1 MTAPVNAPVYPVR
14 ARYGERDKTHAL
26 LSSTADETLI
36 PATLLELTDKP
47 PGYTPSGERWWPSV
61 GCGPI
66 GQWWVLWWTMP
77 DERATRGG
85 MVRSEVSLWPLDC
98 APDIQDLAAEMAAL
112 NGGESFYPAPSEML
126 ATVAESLIAGNVGT
140 PVLGDL
146 DMWPSILAG
155 LWHRLWPDARKCFAA
170 RVAISPPAGGESVSP
185 PWLYAVSPE
194 RINQWPHASIIPIA
208 SAKTVNASR
217 GARWVSGENDAII
230 EELIA
235 ANEGIGQDL
244 SGIRRIS
251 RAAERLESLRKNAD
265 APAATELLR
274 TLCAI
279 APERNS
285 LARFK
290 SEALA
295 ILDKTLPTATA
306 SLVNSLA
313 NIRLSELPEGADTLL
328 TTSVENWSTNQLP
341 QIRGAESDRFLSLAL
356 AGQAEQWW
364 VVSARAGIKRGI
376 RSDAPV
382 WPPFLLRWLS
392 STVEKSFSEVLGVN
406 LGTLEDKLL
415 TAASAATMSDTES
428 SVLRQNTR
436 TLRWSRLHALAT
448 LSVLPPKEALQS
460 QLTFTPDPIP
470 GLNFLVDRIS
480 GPVLVGKAVE
490 INDTALFSLVARRT
504 VTCPELLGRMKL
516 SQKAWRTLWE
526 LHIEAG
532 GVPWPSNVSRDDQ
545 AKEYLAFAT
554 SEGQGASL
562 ISRFAS
568 DFASAALGFP
578 DRRLLWGALDKRAS
592 DSLATEVASL
602 ILQKVNTGE
611 NVACPEPILLAAVCH
626 IAAHSDLTA
635 YGATCLLIWQPQI
648 SEYAAERIVD
658 RICYWHEPGV
668 TKLGRLVLDRG
679 WRRIARWLISQ
690 FRFGSTSVLPAIHAC
705 ADLYNFWDLLFIPA
719 APGTEPRKVDRNQ
732 LILRVADLGS
742 ELAAAR
748 LDELWQRAGGKRG
761 VLLHSGTAS
770 ERWHDAATK
779 AASGAL
785 GEGLMS
791 LVSAL
796 LDDLPNNP
804 DLKALER
811 IIQDSV

>member
-1 MTAPVNAPVYPVR
+1 MTAPVNAPAYPVR

-26 LSSTADETLI
+26 LSCTADEALI

-66 GQWWVLWWTMP
+66 GQWWVLWWTVP
-77 DERATRGG
+77 DEHATRGG

-98 APDIQDLAAEMAAL
+98 APDIQDLTVEMATL
-112 NGGESFYPAPSEML
+112 NGGEPFHPAPSEML
-126 ATVAESLIAGNVGT
+126 ATVAESLIAGNIGT

-146 DMWPSILAG
+146 DMWPGILAG

-185 PWLYAVSPE
+185 PWLYAVSAG
-194 RINQWPHASIIPIA
+194 RINQWPNASIIPIA
-208 SAKTVNASR
+208 LAKTVNASR
-217 GARWVSGENDAII
+217 GARWVSGETDAII

-235 ANEGIGQDL
+235 ANEGIGPDL

-251 RAAERLESLRKNAD
+251 RAAERLESMRKNAN

-279 APERNS
+279 APERRS

-295 ILDKTLPTATA
+295 VLDKTLPSAA
-306 SLVNSLA
+306 VSLVNSLT
-313 NIRLSELPEGADTLL
+313 NIRLVELPADADAILPRA
-328 TTSVENWSTNQLP
+328 VEDWAAEQLP
-341 QIRGAESDRFLSLAL
+341 QVFGAEPSRFLSLAVT
-356 AGQAEQWW
+356 GQAEQWW
-364 VVSARAGIKRGI
+364 VVAARAGIRRGI

-406 LGTLEDKLL
+406 PGTLEDDLF
-415 TAASAATMSDTES
+415 TAASAATMSDAEYA
-428 SVLRQNTR
+428 VLRKNAR

-460 QLTFTPDPIP
+460 QLTFTPDPIS
-470 GLNFLVDRIS
+470 GLKVLVDKIPGS
-480 GPVLVGKAVE
+480 VLVDNAVE
-490 INDTALFSLVARRT
+490 INDTVLFSFVARRT
-504 VTCPELLGRMKL
+504 VTCPELLGGMRL
-516 SQKAWRTLWE
+516 SEKAWRTLWE

-532 GVPWPSNVSRDDQ
+532 GVPWPSNVSRDVQ
-545 AKEYLAFAT
+545 VNEYLAFAM
-554 SEGQGASL
+554 SEGQGSSL
-562 ISRFAS
+562 IARFAS

-578 DRRLLWGALDKRAS
+578 DRSLLWEALDRGAS
-592 DSLATEVASL
+592 DALAAAVASL
-602 ILQKVNTGE
+602 ILEKANSG
-611 NVACPEPILLAAVCH
+611 NDVARPEPVLLAAVGH

-635 YGATCLLIWQPQI
+635 HGAARLLIWQPQI
-648 SEYAAERIVD
+648 SEYAAERMVG
-658 RICYWHEPGV
+658 RICYWREPGV
-668 TKLGRLVLDRG
+668 TKLGQLVLERG
-679 WRRIARWLISQ
+679 WRRIARWFTSQ
-690 FRFGSTSVLPAIHAC
+690 YRFGSSSVLPAIHAC
-705 ADLYNFWDLLFIPA
+705 VDLYSFWDLLFIPT
-719 APGTEPRKVDRNQ
+719 APGAEPKKADRNQ

-742 ELAAAR
+742 EFASAR
-748 LDELWQRAGGKRG
+748 LDELWQRAGGKSG
-761 VLLHSGTAS
+761 ALLHSGTES
-770 ERWHDAATK
+770 ERWHDAAAK

-785 GEGLMS
+785 GEGLIS
-791 LVSAL
+791 LVGVL
-796 LDDLPNNP
+796 LDELPNNA